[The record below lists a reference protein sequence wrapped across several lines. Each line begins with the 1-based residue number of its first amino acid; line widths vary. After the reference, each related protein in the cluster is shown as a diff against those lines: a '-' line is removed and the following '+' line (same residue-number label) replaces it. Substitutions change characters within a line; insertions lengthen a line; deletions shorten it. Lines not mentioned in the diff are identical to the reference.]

1 LIGGG
6 GGSAL
11 RGIGGAVGAGR
22 GGAAGGGGPPDGA
35 VAQPASSAPDII
47 AIASARVVTRDEIVI
62 VGKRMA
68 AMIDPIR
75 PEWTE

>member
-1 LIGGG
+1 
-6 GGSAL
+6 
-11 RGIGGAVGAGR
+11 
-22 GGAAGGGGPPDGA
+22 
-35 VAQPASSAPDII
+35 VAQPATSAADII